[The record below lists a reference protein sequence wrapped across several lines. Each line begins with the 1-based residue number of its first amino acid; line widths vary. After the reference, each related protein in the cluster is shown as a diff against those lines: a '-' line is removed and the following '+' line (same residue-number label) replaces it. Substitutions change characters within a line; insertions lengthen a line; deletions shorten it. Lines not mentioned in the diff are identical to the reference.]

1 MALLA
6 GKWKVSK
13 ARPSANNDRRTTA
26 TSIYKSYNF
35 LKQGCLQPVPQSTE
49 PCTAAL
55 CLSGAYVTW
64 PEQHSCGRLY
74 QAWITPDS
82 CLFTEYSFS
91 LFPFFSLNST
101 TASLSQTILHDN
113 TQRKAIRK
121 HISSIRDSAI
131 SLSFIGHPS
140 CLHFKETYALF
151 RTLEIIYGLRESMGH
166 TN

>member
-1 MALLA
+1 MIEE
-6 GKWKVSK
+6 
-13 ARPSANNDRRTTA
+13 TTA
-26 TSIYKSYNF
+26 TSVYKSYKF
-35 LKQGCLQPVPQSTE
+35 LKQRSLQEEIPVLCTTE
-49 PCTAAL
+49 PCTAYLLPLA
-55 CLSGAYVTW
+55 W

-74 QAWITPDS
+74 QAWIIPDS
-82 CLFTEYSFS
+82 CLFTEYSFF
-91 LFPFFSLNST
+91 LFPIFFSNST

-140 CLHFKETYALF
+140 CFHSKETYALF